1 MFQFKFSIITV
12 VKNDEINLEKTIKSI
27 IKQRELN
34 DVEYIV
40 IDGKSNDRTVEI
52 INKYKEHIDIFISE
66 PDKGIYAAMN
76 KGINLSTGDI
86 IGICNSGDTLL
97 PKGLSYISNQFKK
110 NFDFVFGTVLRKYLG
125 SEILKYGFN
134 LNRIDYNFDFAT
146 SHSTGF
152 YIRRNILNEI
162 GLYDTQFKCSA
173 DYDYYFRIVKS
184 KKFKGSSTQ
193 KKELVG
199 VVESGGFSSKISF
212 FGHLN
217 EETKI
222 RMKNNQNIILII
234 LIYLNALIKYILK
247 KF

>member
-1 MFQFKFSIITV
+1 MSQFKFSIITV

-52 INKYKEHIDIFISE
+52 INKYKKHINKFISE
-66 PDKGIYAAMN
+66 PDKGIYDAMN
-76 KGINLSTGDI
+76 KGLNHSTGDI

-97 PKGLSYISNQFKK
+97 PNGLNYISNQFKK
-110 NFDFVFGTVLRKYLG
+110 NYDFVFGTVLRKYLG
-125 SEILKYGFN
+125 SEIIKYGFK
-134 LNRIDYNFDFAT
+134 LNRIYYNFDFAT

-152 YIRRNILNEI
+152 YMRRNILNEI

-173 DYDYYFRIVKS
+173 DYDYYFRIVTS
-184 KKFKGSSTQ
+184 EKFKGGSTQ
-193 KKELVG
+193 KNELVG

-212 FGHLN
+212 FEHLK
-217 EETKI
+217 EET
-222 RMKNNQNIILII
+222 
-234 LIYLNALIKYILK
+234 
-247 KF
+247 

>member
-40 IDGKSNDRTVEI
+40 IDGKSNDRTIEI
-52 INKYKEHIDIFISE
+52 INKYKKHINKFVSE
-66 PDKGIYAAMN
+66 PDKGIYDAMN

-86 IGICNSGDTLL
+86 IGICNSGDILL
-97 PKGLSYISNQFKK
+97 PNGLSYISNQFKQ
-110 NFDFVFGTVLRKYLG
+110 NYDFVFGTVLRKYLG
-125 SEILKYGFN
+125 SEIIKYGFK
-134 LNRIDYNFDFAT
+134 LNRIYYNFDFAT

-162 GLYDTQFKCSA
+162 GFYDTQFQCSA

-184 KKFKGSSTQ
+184 KKFRGSYTEQ
-193 KKELVG
+193 DELVG

-212 FGHLN
+212 FEHLK

-222 RMKNNQNIILII
+222 RIKNNQNIILVI
-234 LIYLNALIKYILK
+234 LIYLNALIKHILK